1 MGIWVDFRDIINGAY
16 SVTVTKQDK
25 TKARDEYNKILTIER
40 QLVEN
45 CCTNKEEMGKY
56 GEKLF
61 ERMKFSKKFH
71 KHTHFIFQ
79 KGGVESKTSERV
91 VENPTTVLVQ
101 RECEDDKD
109 TFEGSEDQ
117 NTIIIQLFIPS
128 IVYSYMV
135 YCTGLMG
142 QCSLA
147 AMNCSL
153 GQFAINQSFFKVS
166 SDNVER
172 ENDSSND
179 EYYQE
184 NNLQ

>member
-1 MGIWVDFRDIINGAY
+1 MCVQFQFDIINGAY

-56 GEKLF
+56 V
-61 ERMKFSKKFH
+61 H

-117 NTIIIQLFIPS
+117 NTIIIQLFIPCMR
-128 IVYSYMV
+128 IYSYMV